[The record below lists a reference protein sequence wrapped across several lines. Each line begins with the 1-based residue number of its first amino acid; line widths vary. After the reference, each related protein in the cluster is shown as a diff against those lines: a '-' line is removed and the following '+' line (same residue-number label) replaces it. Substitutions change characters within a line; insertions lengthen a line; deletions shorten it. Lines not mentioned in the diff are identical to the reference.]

1 MLRTSAR
8 REVASRADA
17 SRRGSVSV
25 FPRGFA
31 RTTRMDRSEKVS
43 FPKVHETPRR
53 ARPRRDVVARALAT
67 HPDASGARAR
77 RAFFPRADIVRRAP
91 PAVAFGASLAFA
103 IAVGLPDALGA
114 HRRRRA

>member
-17 SRRGSVSV
+17 NRRGSVSERFRSNRRV
-25 FPRGFA
+25 WIDPRRF
-31 RTTRMDRSEKVS
+31 RT
-43 FPKVHETPRR
+43 PKVHETLRR

-67 HPDASGARAR
+67 HPNASGARAR
-77 RAFFPRADIVRRAP
+77 RAFFPRADIVRRDP
-91 PAVAFGASLAFA
+91 SAVAFGASLAFA
-103 IAVGLPDALGA
+103 IAVGHPDALGA